1 MRFPQTLNKRYI
13 VKEKLAEG
21 GLCEVYRVE
30 DTYALY
36 FQDKRELVAKV
47 PSSTIA
53 SKKDVSAFIYSEYVL
68 LGSLQH
74 KNIVRG
80 VDFGIDEASGLPYLV
95 MQKIEGDLLAN
106 IPLHTVTKSM
116 KERMMCSLYDAIC
129 YIHDQGIVHADIN
142 PTNIMTA
149 PNGEVCV
156 FDFGISQNS
165 VVRNHYNLA
174 FGKINAFNPA
184 YSAPEVLNGEAPS
197 FASDLFSLGVVMYE
211 LYTGKLPYEH
221 SSLELKERPLQRGAC
236 KGIPLTQ
243 REWFYKVLSYEAKK
257 RPTRLPRTFRLK
269 SRLQQCLS

>member
-1 MRFPQTLNKRYI
+1 MQFPETLNKRYI

-36 FQDKRELVAKV
+36 FQDERELVAKV

-95 MQKIEGDLLAN
+95 MQKIKGDLLAN
-106 IPLHTVTKSM
+106 IPLHTLTKSM
-116 KERMMCSLYDAIC
+116 KEKLMRSLYDAIC

-149 PNGEVCV
+149 PDGEACV

-174 FGKINAFNPA
+174 FGKMNAFNPI

-211 LYTGKLPYEH
+211 LHTGRLPYEH
-221 SSLELKERPLQRGAC
+221 SSLELRERPLKRSEC
-236 KGIPLTQ
+236 KGLPLTQ
-243 REWFYKVLSYEAKK
+243 REWFYRVLSYDPQNRVGK
-257 RPTRLPRTFRLK
+257 LPKIFRLK
-269 SRLQQCLS
+269 SKLQQCLS